1 MPAITLEN
9 GTMSVIPVAR
19 RGLVMNNILC
29 HMDKEQIYNGL
40 LEMRKA
46 LTSAEWADMWV
57 RVAADLDSEEFPYTT
72 KKD

>member
-19 RGLVMNNILC
+19 RGLVMNKIIC
-29 HMDKEQIYNGL
+29 YMDREQIYNGL

-46 LTSAEWADMWV
+46 LTAAEWADMCV
-57 RVAADLDSEEFPYTT
+57 RVAADLDAEEFPHITEV
-72 KKD
+72 D